1 MKQTYPNGLMTPVME
16 KTLIMNRNAQT
27 VKRSLFWGCFNAAL
41 LAVIS
46 YDIMNTCA
54 LYSDT
59 LHNIEYFVAA
69 VLFMNT
75 TYLFSKYFWS
85 SVNLTTV
92 EMTPKQQK
100 LLGKKPMDPQL
111 ARVARCEVFS
121 PGTPLNGPATPMNL
135 SAVSWMSS
143 PSVVSPS
150 DLDETSGCVNY
161 SLSSSSWIYTPG
173 SPQSLVSS
181 SSPRMMTMSPDELI
195 QDEQSLRNYLKEYDG
210 FEKSSLVGSSVEQ
223 PSNLLST
230 FWSHPVTRSPTE
242 AMPMLRRCTY
252 QLAPAT
258 PVQAINTTRSND
270 ESGSPFSHCDAEI
283 WRQFNINSNN
293 LIGWT
298 ANLRMW
304 ISQTILERLVSEIKT
319 LNSSLQNQGLVD
331 ICIGEVGLDRLRKTA
346 QIPQVVQ
353 NIPSLPAVVPFLE
366 VSPNQE
372 YVVARI
378 QELAK
383 GGSMSDFKWN
393 SGGSFDGK
401 EWSEQLPTDAALV
414 LHLWATYLDSQLPP
428 LPFTPDE
435 RPFSSLYLL
444 KAPNSCPSKVPIAIS
459 QVTKQPPHYQLVVGK
474 DTLNIP
480 KGRNN
485 LFYTILLFLHH
496 VKSKEHG
503 MLGRMNLG
511 QSGVNMLW
519 ILG

>member
-1 MKQTYPNGLMTPVME
+1 MKQTYSNGLMTPVME
-16 KTLIMNRNAQT
+16 KTLTMNRTAQN
-27 VKRSLFWGCFNAAL
+27 VKRSLFWGCVNAAF
-41 LAVIS
+41 LAVIL
-46 YDIMNTCA
+46 YDIINTCS
-54 LYSDT
+54 LYSET
-59 LHNIEYFVAA
+59 LHMIEYTVA
-69 VLFMNT
+69 VFLFINT
-75 TYLFSKYFWS
+75 VFLFSKYFWS
-85 SVNLTTV
+85 SVSLQNV

-100 LLGKKPMDPQL
+100 LLGMKPIDPQL
-111 ARVARCEVFS
+111 ARVARCDVLS

-135 SAVSWMSS
+135 SACSWMSS
-143 PSVVSPS
+143 PSVLSPS
-150 DLDETSGCVNY
+150 DVDEICGINY
-161 SLSSSSWIYTPG
+161 SMSSSSWIYTSG
-173 SPQSLVSS
+173 SPQSIVSS
-181 SSPRMMTMSPDELI
+181 SSPRMLPVSPDELI
-195 QDEQSLRNYLKEYDG
+195 QDEQSLKNYLKEYDG

-230 FWSHPVTRSPTE
+230 FWSHPATRSPTE
-242 AMPMLRRCTY
+242 ATPMLRRCTY

-258 PVQAINTTRSND
+258 PVQTISTTRTTD

-319 LNSSLQNQGLVD
+319 LNSSLQSQGLVD

-353 NIPSLPAVVPFLE
+353 NIPSLPSVVPFLE

-393 SGGSFDGK
+393 SGGTFDGK
-401 EWSEQLPTDAALV
+401 EWSDQLPTDAALV

-435 RPFSSLYLL
+435 RPFSSLYLV
-444 KAPNSCPSKVPIAIS
+444 KSPNSCSSKVPIAIS
-459 QVTKQPPHYQLVVGK
+459 EVTKHPPHYQLTVGK
-474 DTLNIP
+474 DPLNIP

-485 LFYTILLFLHH
+485 LFYTILLFLHY
-496 VKSKEHG
+496 VKTKEHG